1 MGASTLTTELVSL
14 ISAALLLVVG
24 VILLGL
30 WASVCLLSRR
40 GLKITFAVC
49 GTLVAV
55 DGIFGL
61 AGWIVLIV
69 ERKEIPDAVLLATE
83 TVIAVGF
90 ACWGV
95 VLCTQVPPK
104 SLCVGTDGRLRLL
117 WCWEFMLRGWAS
129 LMRRG
134 KFGRRIYRPWR

>member
-1 MGASTLTTELVSL
+1 MGAQTLLTELLSL

-40 GLKITFAVC
+40 GLKITFGVC
-49 GTLVAV
+49 GGLVGV
-55 DGIFGL
+55 NGVFGL
-61 AGWIVLIV
+61 AAWIILIV
-69 ERKEIPDAVLLATE
+69 DRRQIPDAVLLSTE

-95 VLCTQVPPK
+95 VLCTQVPSPPAAM
-104 SLCVGTDGRLRLL
+104 VV
-117 WCWEFMLRGWAS
+117 
-129 LMRRG
+129 
-134 KFGRRIYRPWR
+134 